1 MTAIKENLREFN
13 IGIGLALTRRRY
25 KIISLVSGILIFAV
39 LYYFLVAKVAHNSLW
54 TSIMMSGPTFITF
67 SVASILATSALSGI
81 LLSMILFKFRL
92 HNKITGKGFLGF
104 IGSGIS
110 AFGVGCPTCGAFL
123 FGLIGLPFTLVSAIS
138 FLGISS
144 KFTIMAIV
152 ILMIVLHII
161 VMKHH
166 FRGHG
171 KNKGDDK

>member
-123 FGLIGLPFTLVSAIS
+123 FGLIGLPFTLMYFPFKGVELQLFGILILLIS
-138 FLGISS
+138 IYLTGMSINSLCKPRGINQD
-144 KFTIMAIV
+144 AA
-152 ILMIVLHII
+152 
-161 VMKHH
+161 
-166 FRGHG
+166 
-171 KNKGDDK
+171 